1 MSVSYRESTIPVRAI
16 ALACDGCRA
25 EWQAKPDAIRK
36 IERTG
41 PDATLTAVEHDIPAG
56 WNSLRLREQRLDLC
70 PACTAKAVLDRRQE
84 ARAAV
89 EAAAASVA
97 APAIETPANGTGE
110 AVTPDAVIP
119 AGAAR

>member
-1 MSVSYRESTIPVRAI
+1 MSVTYRDSTIPIR
-16 ALACDGCRA
+16 ALALTCDGCKA
-25 EWQAKPDAIRK
+25 EWQPKAEAIRK

-41 PDATLTAVEHDIPAG
+41 PDGALTAIEHDTPAG
-56 WNSLRLREQRLDLC
+56 WNSLRLRDQRMDLC